1 MLVLYCVKLV
11 LTGAKGLNLLTEL
24 VFSFCQLFV
33 ASGDFWQFE
42 QLFGL
47 IKGLGDGGLVGLL
60 MVKAT

>member
-1 MLVLYCVKLV
+1 M

-47 IKGLGDGGLVGLL
+47 IKSLGAGGLVGLL
-60 MVKAT
+60 TVKAP